1 MKLVAG
7 KPQRGYVY
15 GYLEMLGEV
24 STAKMKKR
32 TFKQRE
38 QNRAKPEKY
47 ESILSVLGMKSGLLW
62 LENKV

>member
-1 MKLVAG
+1 MKLMTG

-15 GYLEMLGEV
+15 GDLEMLGEV

-32 TFKQRE
+32 TFKQRKH
-38 QNRAKPEKY
+38 NRAKAEKN
-47 ESILSVLGMKSGLLW
+47 ENILSVLGMKSGMLW